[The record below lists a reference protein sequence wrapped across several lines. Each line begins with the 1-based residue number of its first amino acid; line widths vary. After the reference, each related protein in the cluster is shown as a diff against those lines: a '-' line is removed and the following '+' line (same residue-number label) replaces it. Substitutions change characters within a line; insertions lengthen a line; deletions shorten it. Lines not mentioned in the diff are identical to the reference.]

1 VYGTGPPKVYGVFN
15 SPLGEPCYLL
25 DHRTLS
31 STRLPP
37 GDSPASSP
45 RNAAPAA
52 LRPLLDALVQSS
64 AVELFQSRGIA
75 VAPLPSAVG
84 NPHQGTYF
92 SLAGVLTLSS
102 PKASGNLTLSWAD
115 AVFSLFMPPVAA
127 TSLGAR
133 DLMRELTNQLA
144 GRVKNRLLNFTLM
157 LNIGVPT
164 VLSGQALERQ
174 RPRRETEVVYMF
186 RTLRGEIVVTL
197 DLSIDGD
204 ALNYSNTNRVAKEG
218 DFIAF

>member
-1 VYGTGPPKVYGVFN
+1 
-15 SPLGEPCYLL
+15 
-25 DHRTLS
+25 
-31 STRLPP
+31 
-37 GDSPASSP
+37 
-45 RNAAPAA
+45 
-52 LRPLLDALVQSS
+52 LDALVQSS

-75 VAPLPSAVG
+75 IAPLPSSVG
-84 NPHQGTYF
+84 NPHKATYF
-92 SLAGVLTLSS
+92 GLAGVVALNSV
-102 PKASGNLTLSWAD
+102 KASGSLTLSWAD
-115 AVFSLFMPPVAA
+115 PVFSLFTPPVPA

-157 LNIGVPT
+157 LTIGVPT

-174 RPRRETEVVYMF
+174 RPNRDTEVVYTF
-186 RTLRGEIVVTL
+186 RTLRGEIVITL
-197 DLSIDGD
+197 DLVIDGD

>member
-1 VYGTGPPKVYGVFN
+1 
-15 SPLGEPCYLL
+15 
-25 DHRTLS
+25 LS
-31 STRLPP
+31 TTRLPP
-37 GDSPASSP
+37 DESPPSSS

-52 LRPLLDALVQSS
+52 IRPLLDALVQSS

-75 VAPLPSAVG
+75 VAPLPSSVG

-92 SLAGVLTLSS
+92 TLAGVVALSS
-102 PKASGNLTLSWAD
+102 AKANGSLTLSWAD
-115 AVFSLFMPPVAA
+115 PVFSLFTPPVAA
-127 TSLGAR
+127 SSLAGR

-157 LNIGVPT
+157 LTIGVPT

-174 RPRRETEVVYMF
+174 RPRRDTEVVYMF
-186 RTLRGEIVVTL
+186 RTLRGEIVVTM
-197 DLSIDGD
+197 DMTIDGD

>member
-1 VYGTGPPKVYGVFN
+1 M
-15 SPLGEPCYLL
+15 SA
-25 DHRTLS
+25 
-31 STRLPP
+31 TRLPP
-37 GDSPASSP
+37 GESPPGPP
-45 RNAAPAA
+45 RNTAPAA

-75 VAPLPSAVG
+75 VAPLPSSVG

-92 SLAGVLTLSS
+92 GLAALVSLTSV
-102 PKASGNLTLSWAD
+102 KASGSLTLSWAD
-115 AVFSLFMPPVAA
+115 PVFSLFTPPVPAA
-127 TSLGAR
+127 SLGAR

-157 LNIGVPT
+157 LTIGVPT

-174 RPRRETEVVYMF
+174 RPRRDTEVVYMF
-186 RTLRGEIVVTL
+186 RTLRGAIVVTL
-197 DLSIDGD
+197 DLAIDGD
-204 ALNYSNTNRVAKEG
+204 ALSYSSTSRVAKEG

>member
-1 VYGTGPPKVYGVFN
+1 LK
-15 SPLGEPCYLL
+15 
-25 DHRTLS
+25 

-37 GDSPASSP
+37 GESPPGST

-52 LRPLLDALVQSS
+52 LRPLLDALIQSS

-75 VAPLPSAVG
+75 IAPLPSSVG
-84 NPHQGTYF
+84 NPHKASYF
-92 SLAGVLTLSS
+92 GLAGVVALNSV
-102 PKASGNLTLSWAD
+102 KASGSLTLSWAD
-115 AVFSLFMPPVAA
+115 PVFSLFTPPVPA

-157 LNIGVPT
+157 LTIGVPT

-174 RPRRETEVVYMF
+174 RPNRDTEVVYTF
-186 RTLRGEIVVTL
+186 RTLRGEIVITL
-197 DLSIDGD
+197 DLVIDGD